1 MINKYLIESVNNLV
15 NDFMT
20 TLPGHII
27 IYGLPLYFYLGIVTF
42 IMLITTATFGMLV
55 LKGKFGVQFSW
66 HVNMARATII
76 FAIIHGIIVIWGFF
90 F

>member
-1 MINKYLIESVNNLV
+1 MNKYLIESVENLV
-15 NDFMT
+15 SDLMIIS
-20 TLPGHII
+20 PGHIT

-55 LKGKFGVQFSW
+55 LKGKYGIQFSW

-76 FAIIHGIIVIWGFF
+76 LAIIHGIIVIWGFF

>member
-1 MINKYLIESVNNLV
+1 
-15 NDFMT
+15 MT
-20 TLPGHII
+20 VSPGHII

-42 IMLITTATFGMLV
+42 VALITTATLGMLF
-55 LKGKFGVQFSW
+55 LKGKYGVKFSW

-76 FAIIHGIIVIWGFF
+76 LAIVHGIIVIWGFF